1 MEIAELSHLVSLS
14 MTYQAY
20 VQELNAKNAQA
31 GITGRA
37 SSLAVSFADLLAD
50 IDPARTNSDQ
60 LRELLD
66 SKTTDAAEAPSLE
79 QISISAEK
87 SAASY
92 RAVAE
97 GYGRILGLYRTGL
110 GKG

>member
-1 MEIAELSHLVSLS
+1 MEIIELSHLVSLS
-14 MTYQAY
+14 MSYQAY
-20 VQELNAKNAQA
+20 IQELNAENVQS

-37 SSLAVSFADLLAD
+37 PVLDVSFADLLAE
-50 IDPARTNSDQ
+50 IDVRETTNEQ

-66 SKTTDAAEAPSLE
+66 SRTIEAQEAPSLE
-79 QISISAEK
+79 RIAIAAEK

-97 GYGRILGLYRTGL
+97 SYGRILGLYRTSL